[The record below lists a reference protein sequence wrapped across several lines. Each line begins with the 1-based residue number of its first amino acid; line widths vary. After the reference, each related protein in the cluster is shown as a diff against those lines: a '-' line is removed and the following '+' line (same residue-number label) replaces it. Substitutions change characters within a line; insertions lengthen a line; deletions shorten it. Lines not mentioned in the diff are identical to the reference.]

1 MNASKKCV
9 PKWYGLIKLW
19 YLCSTITKL
28 DIMIILTGREFRAN
42 QAKYV
47 GVAQSG
53 EDVVVKSRAGSFRIV
68 PITTDD
74 IVIGKDDLSESLYRS
89 LLEVKNAKEG
99 KGKLL
104 SWEDFKHE
112 MER

>member
-1 MNASKKCV
+1 
-9 PKWYGLIKLW
+9 
-19 YLCSTITKL
+19 
-28 DIMIILTGREFRAN
+28 MIVLTGREFRAN

-53 EDVVVKSRAGSFRIV
+53 EEVVVKSRVGSFRIV
-68 PITTDD
+68 PIAEDD
-74 IVIGKDDLSESLYRS
+74 IIISKNNLSESLYRA
-89 LLEVKNAKEG
+89 LLEVKNAREG

>member
-1 MNASKKCV
+1 
-9 PKWYGLIKLW
+9 
-19 YLCSTITKL
+19 
-28 DIMIILTGREFRAN
+28 MIVLTGREFRAN

-53 EDVVVKSRAGSFRIV
+53 EDVVVKSRVGSFRIV
-68 PITTDD
+68 PIAEDD
-74 IVIGKDDLSESLYRS
+74 IIISKNNLSENLYRA
-89 LLEVKNAKEG
+89 LLEVKNAREG

>member
-9 PKWYGLIKLW
+9 PKLYGLIKLW

-53 EDVVVKSRAGSFRIV
+53 EDVVVKSRAGSIRIV
-68 PITTDD
+68 PNTTDD
-74 IVIGKDDLSESLYRS
+74 
-89 LLEVKNAKEG
+89 KNIAKMLMS
-99 KGKLL
+99 K
-104 SWEDFKHE
+104 SQI
-112 MER
+112 RQ

>member
-1 MNASKKCV
+1 MV
-9 PKWYGLIKLW
+9 V
-19 YLCSTITKL
+19 
-28 DIMIILTGREFRAN
+28 LTGREFRAN

-47 GVAQSG
+47 GVARSG

-68 PITTDD
+68 PITEDD
-74 IVIGKDDLSESLYRS
+74 AVVGKDELAKSLYRA
-89 LLEVKNAKEG
+89 LLEVKKAREG

-104 SWEDFKHE
+104 NWEEFMHE

>member
-1 MNASKKCV
+1 MV
-9 PKWYGLIKLW
+9 V
-19 YLCSTITKL
+19 
-28 DIMIILTGREFRAN
+28 LTGREFRAN
-42 QAKYV
+42 QSKYF
-47 GVAQSG
+47 GVALGG

-68 PITTDD
+68 PITDSD
-74 IVIGKDDLSESLYRS
+74 IVIGKDDLLESLYKS

-104 SWEDFKHE
+104 SWEEFRHE

>member
-1 MNASKKCV
+1 L
-9 PKWYGLIKLW
+9 YI
-19 YLCSTITKL
+19 CSVIEKEK
-28 DIMIILTGREFRAN
+28 DMIVLTGREFRAN

-53 EDVVVKSRAGSFRIV
+53 EDVVVKSRVGSFRIV
-68 PITTDD
+68 PIAEDD
-74 IVIGKDDLSESLYRS
+74 IIISKNNLSESLYRA
-89 LLEVKNAKEG
+89 LLEVKNAREG

>member
-1 MNASKKCV
+1 
-9 PKWYGLIKLW
+9 
-19 YLCSTITKL
+19 
-28 DIMIILTGREFRAN
+28 MIVLTGREFRAN

-68 PITTDD
+68 PIKNDD
-74 IVIGKDDLSESLYRS
+74 IVIGKDDLSENLYRA
-89 LLEVKNAKEG
+89 LLEVKGARDG
-99 KGKLL
+99 KGNLMD
-104 SWEDFKHE
+104 WEEFKNE

>member
-1 MNASKKCV
+1 
-9 PKWYGLIKLW
+9 
-19 YLCSTITKL
+19 
-28 DIMIILTGREFRAN
+28 MIVLTGREFRAN

-68 PITTDD
+68 PIAEDD
-74 IVIGKDDLSESLYRS
+74 IIISKNNLSESLYRA
-89 LLEVKNAKEG
+89 LLEVKNAREG

>member
-1 MNASKKCV
+1 MV
-9 PKWYGLIKLW
+9 V
-19 YLCSTITKL
+19 
-28 DIMIILTGREFRAN
+28 LTGREFRAN
-42 QAKYV
+42 QAKYL

-68 PITTDD
+68 PISDED
-74 IVIGKDDLSESLYRS
+74 VVVKKDELAESLYRA
-89 LLEVKNAKEG
+89 LKEVKLAKEG

-104 SWEDFKHE
+104 SWEEFEHE